1 MSVNKQVYGPLQAKT
16 LENNL
21 ILHLIENYGYNSKP
35 RIAEAMISDI
45 LSICDSFRRDSSS
58 LEAGQ
63 MLWPAVLVKEKH
75 GNGKTLARTRTK
87 NVVLSIVADQDIK
100 DYSEGI
106 RPKDI
111 LAKRIAR
118 ISSEAYSQGALLAQA
133 DIALIFNIVQPKVSK
148 LVTEYQNQTEKMLPL
163 RGVVHDIGRSVTHKV
178 KIIKMHVAN
187 YSTKDIARS
196 TSHAPASVDRYI
208 RDFQRIKMLYEKKGM
223 STAEI
228 AYITSL
234 SENLVNEYIKII
246 KEQMLK
252 K

>member
-1 MSVNKQVYGPLQAKT
+1 MSVNKQIYGPLQEKT

-21 ILHLIENYGYNSKP
+21 ILHLIENYGYSSKP
-35 RIAEAMISDI
+35 KIAEAMVRDI
-45 LSICDSFRRDSSS
+45 LSVCDSFRKDSSS
-58 LEAGQ
+58 LGTGQ
-63 MLWPAVLVKEKH
+63 ILWPAVLVKEKH

-106 RPKDI
+106 GPKEI

-118 ISSEAYSQGALLAQA
+118 IATEAYSQGALLAQA
-133 DIALIFNIVQPKVSK
+133 DIALIFNISQGKVSK
-148 LVTEYQNQTEKMLPL
+148 LVREYQKQTEKMLPL
-163 RGVVHDIGRSVTHKV
+163 RGVVHDIGKSITHKV
-178 KIIKMHVAN
+178 KIIKMHAAN
-187 YSTKDIARS
+187 YSTQDIARA
-196 TSHAPASVDRYI
+196 TSHAPSSVDRYI
-208 RDFQRIKMLYEKKGM
+208 RDFQRVKMLNSKGM
-223 STAEI
+223 SPVET

-234 SENLVNEYIKII
+234 SENLVNEYIKIV